1 MSHISPSE
9 CGQRS
14 LSFLKAGAEAQPFAS
29 HRCYPRVQAGNPCLH
44 SSVAALRMSYGK
56 QMWQLGYAVRSA
68 KSLLFE
74 QYDSLLLGLH
84 HESEKQLQDLS
95 SIAGVTSYR
104 FAAAKDLLLSLR
116 DQAAL
121 SLC

>member
-1 MSHISPSE
+1 
-9 CGQRS
+9 
-14 LSFLKAGAEAQPFAS
+14 
-29 HRCYPRVQAGNPCLH
+29 
-44 SSVAALRMSYGK
+44 MSYGK